1 MVAAGPFQRP
11 KVPAIS
17 GRLAAEIRQ
26 LHSSGYHNPFELPDG
41 PVLVVGAGNSGA
53 QIALEL
59 GQSRKV
65 WLAGRSPGHLPRRFL
80 GRDLFDWVWPIVNRA
95 TMDSAL
101 GHRMRKR
108 AEYGDQRIGSP
119 ERALRAAGVIRR
131 RPPLGRAWRTAGLR
145 DAVIEPSAIVWC
157 TGFEPDYG
165 WIQLPVLNESGTP
178 SHHRGISSAVDGL
191 YFAGL
196 RFQSRVSSSLIGG
209 VGEDAAFVAAEI
221 GRRSSLGESD
231 QAGIASAAVRD

>member
-1 MVAAGPFQRP
+1 
-11 KVPAIS
+11 
-17 GRLAAEIRQ
+17 
-26 LHSSGYHNPFELPDG
+26 
-41 PVLVVGAGNSGA
+41 
-53 QIALEL
+53 
-59 GQSRKV
+59 
-65 WLAGRSPGHLPRRFL
+65 
-80 GRDLFDWVWPIVNRA
+80 
-95 TMDSAL
+95 MDSAL

-108 AEYGDQRIGSP
+108 AEHGDQRIGTS
-119 ERALRAAGVIRR
+119 ERALRAAGVIRV
-131 RPPLGRAWRTAGLR
+131 GRLSDERGGLPVCE

-221 GRRSSLGESD
+221 GRRSSRGESD
-231 QAGIASAAVRD
+231 QAGMASAAVRD